1 MGGENESNLLKN
13 QFDALVQDESVAADS
28 IEKIFDMQFRSRFSE
43 LISRAGDR
51 RSRTGT
57 TAGYDAFYKGVFP
70 EN

>member
-1 MGGENESNLLKN
+1 MELIEN
-13 QFDALVQDESVAADS
+13 QFDTLVQDESVAADS

-43 LISRAGDR
+43 LRSRAADR

-57 TAGYDAFYKGVFP
+57 TAGYDAFYKGTFP